1 MKQKLMF
8 IIIALNCVLLGAI
21 KASELNEASKKIQQA
36 YQAYQFASGSRSAQQ
51 DFLAAFPKTAV
62 NFNNAFN
69 SSAKDQLFDG
79 NRQIFAL
86 RRLSVQQPNETFQLL
101 VGLAAQINWEPGA
114 PSYLQHVLMTV
125 AVDNPFTF
133 AKVLKELSMAQRSRV
148 ATFLASGKNG
158 PALGHAQLRKSLEH
172 IGHERLADELLAAL
186 AKK

>member
-1 MKQKLMF
+1 MKHKLMF
-8 IIIALNCVLLGAI
+8 LCVALNSILFGVTNAG
-21 KASELNEASKKIQQA
+21 ELSEASKKIQQA
-36 YQAYQFASGSRSAQQ
+36 YQAYQYASGSQSAQQ
-51 DFLAAFPKTAV
+51 DFLAAFPKTAAS
-62 NFNNAFN
+62 FTKAFN

-86 RRLSVQQPNETFQLL
+86 RRLSVQLPSETFQLL

-133 AKVLKELSMAQRSRV
+133 AKVLQQHSMAQRSRV
-148 ATFLASGKNG
+148 AKFLASGKSG